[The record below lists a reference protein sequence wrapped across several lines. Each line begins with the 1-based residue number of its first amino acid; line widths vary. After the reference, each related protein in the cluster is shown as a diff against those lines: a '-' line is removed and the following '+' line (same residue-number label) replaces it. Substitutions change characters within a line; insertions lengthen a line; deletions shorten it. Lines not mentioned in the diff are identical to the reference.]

1 MPRLGLALSGGGFRA
16 TLYHLGIVRFL
27 RDSGQLSQVTDIASV
42 SGGSILA
49 GHLVLNWDRYCGTA
63 EQFDEAAQEI
73 IDFVQF
79 DVRNHIIRRIP
90 LQYPWR
96 YLSKFTP
103 INSELF
109 APNSVLEHYYAKML
123 YGNRRLYELPEE
135 PNLHMLTT
143 NISTGALAVFG
154 KQGLFIQHRNNLG
167 QPTFELIPGTMARM
181 AQVVGA
187 SSAFPGLFP
196 PVKITATDI
205 GVREGQFST
214 EWFTDGGVYDNLG
227 IRAFSWLQ
235 SQDTQFDQIL
245 VSDAGKPFQ
254 ILSDASLGV
263 IGQSIRATD
272 ILWDRVW
279 QLERENFG
287 NREGFSF
294 LPVSERIDP
303 NEDPTALHPV
313 VQTEVQSI
321 RTDLDAFSDIEIN
334 ALAQHGY
341 SVARKYCRHLSD
353 CDEST
358 LKNPPWAPLPD
369 ASLSLASIPETS
381 TSRGIAE
388 TTRQSLEL
396 RDSSQRRTVSTLL
409 SWRDWPSYLY
419 VLLAFILFFYIPLQ
433 VFELYRHSKV
443 QGYVINAI
451 KEGDPEISK
460 ILTIIDSDPTEDW
473 QSEVIESKRE
483 AALLDNYKDVEVLTH
498 SRIID
503 LRRWN
508 PTGITP
514 DERGRVYVQD
524 RRVIKLLRS
533 FEGDR
538 RITIRSELPLKNV
551 EVCQRNSTI
560 KGVVSRVIEPVDIF
574 GENRTAY
581 EIEYDLSRVPLEE
594 PVEIEVEFVADF
606 PDLMENSAPI
616 VIRMQTDLLNVWML
630 FPEDRPY
637 TNFSLVRYPIDRVS
651 PPEVMDV
658 RYTVNHPYG
667 LLIGWSV
674 VTPKIGTVYECRWT
688 E

>member
-27 RDSGQLSQVTDIASV
+27 RDSGQLSNVTDIASV

-73 IDFVQF
+73 IEFVQF

-90 LQYPWR
+90 LQYPLR
-96 YLSKFTP
+96 FLSRFTP
-103 INSELF
+103 IDSDLF
-109 APNSVLEHYYAKML
+109 TPNSVLEHYYRKML
-123 YGNRRLYELPEE
+123 YGDRRLYELPEQ
-135 PNLHMLTT
+135 PNLHILTT

-154 KQGLFIQHRNNLG
+154 KPGLFIQHRNNLG
-167 QPTFELIPGTMARM
+167 QPTFELIPGTMASIAR
-181 AQVVGA
+181 VVGA

-196 PVKITATDI
+196 PVKITAADI

-235 SQDTQFDQIL
+235 NQDTQFDQIL

-263 IGQSIRATD
+263 VGQSIRATD

-294 LPVSERIDP
+294 LPVAERIDT

-313 VQTEVQSI
+313 VQAEVQSI

-341 SVARKYCRHLSD
+341 SVARKYCRKLSD
-353 CDEST
+353 CEESS
-358 LKNPPWAPLPD
+358 LKDPPWAPLPD
-369 ASLSLASIPETS
+369 SSLSLASIPETS

-388 TTRQSLEL
+388 TTRQSLQL

-419 VLLAFILFFYIPLQ
+419 VLLAFVIFFYIPLQ
-433 VFELYRHSKV
+433 VIELYHHSKV
-443 QGYVINAI
+443 QGLVINAI
-451 KEGDPEISK
+451 KEGDPEIRK
-460 ILTIIDSDPTEDW
+460 ILTIIDTNPTEDW
-473 QSEVIESKRE
+473 QSEAIESKRE
-483 AALLDNYKDVEVLTH
+483 ATLIDNYQDVEVLTH

-508 PTGITP
+508 PAGSTP
-514 DERGRVYVQD
+514 DKRGRVYVQD

-533 FEGDR
+533 FKGDR
-538 RITIRSELPLKNV
+538 RITIRSELPLENV
-551 EVCQRNSTI
+551 DVCQRNSTI
-560 KGVVSRVIEPVDIF
+560 KGVVSRVIEPVDVF

-594 PVEIEVEFVADF
+594 PVDLEIEFMADF
-606 PDLMENSAPI
+606 PGLMENSAPI
-616 VIRMQTDLLNVWML
+616 VVRMQTDLLNVWML
-630 FPEDRPY
+630 FPENRPY
-637 TNFSLVRYPIDRVS
+637 SNFSLVRYPVDRMT

-674 VTPKIGTVYECRWT
+674 VTPRIGTVYECRWT